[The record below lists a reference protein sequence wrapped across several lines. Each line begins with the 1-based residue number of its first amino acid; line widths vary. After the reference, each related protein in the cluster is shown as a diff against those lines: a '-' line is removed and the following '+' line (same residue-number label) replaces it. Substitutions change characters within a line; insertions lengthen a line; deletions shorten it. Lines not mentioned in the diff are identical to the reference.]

1 MAGRALELGHL
12 IFPSMALLTSR
23 KTQPSYDVIVVGSGA
38 AGGQTAYTLAMEG
51 VKVLMLE
58 AGRDYDPVRETPM
71 FQTAMDAPLRDAGTP
86 DKPFGFH
93 DATVDGE
100 HETDDD
106 LWRRRL
112 YAVKDEL
119 VRLGVPANR
128 IRQEGNG
135 PYLLTVRSNQPQQSS
150 SRRQRAPNDID
161 AVPDPMATD

>member
-1 MAGRALELGHL
+1 MDN
-12 IFPSMALLTSR
+12 IFQFFS
-23 KTQPSYDVIVVGSGA
+23 
-38 AGGQTAYTLAMEG
+38 
-51 VKVLMLE
+51 
-58 AGRDYDPVRETPM
+58 
-71 FQTAMDAPLRDAGTP
+71 
-86 DKPFGFH
+86 FGL
-93 DATVDGE
+93 GE